1 MLATVKMAMG
11 CIATA
16 KILLHSPDAKAAHW
30 SLTRLPTLA
39 EIHSVGLP
47 RPLLKLERQRKFS
60 MKSTTIC
67 MLTANTVA
75 EIQISIKC
83 CSWLN
88 IHGRCGLCQHG
99 ADRVNK
105 LSPRGRRDN
114 MPLNWWHFDSQRIYI
129 CPQMDPQSAHLCWS
143 ASCKQ
148 PVSQ

>member
-1 MLATVKMAMG
+1 MQIVSLFTASTDTSLFGAGGESVRYKYVMLATVKMAMG

-16 KILLHSPDAKAAHW
+16 KILLHSPDAKAAQW

-60 MKSTTIC
+60 MKSTIIC

-83 CSWLN
+83 CS
-88 IHGRCGLCQHG
+88 
-99 ADRVNK
+99 
-105 LSPRGRRDN
+105 
-114 MPLNWWHFDSQRIYI
+114 
-129 CPQMDPQSAHLCWS
+129 
-143 ASCKQ
+143 
-148 PVSQ
+148 